1 MILKA
6 VREMRI
12 YEKEKSI
19 IIVVVCVLAAA
30 GIAAGIYGMTRKKA
44 VRKR

>member
-12 YEKEKSI
+12 YEKEKKYYLFLNLDMDI
-19 IIVVVCVLAAA
+19 QNLWQK
-30 GIAAGIYGMTRKKA
+30 GLWRKLI
-44 VRKR
+44 

>member
-12 YEKEKSI
+12 YEKEKKYYYCGCLCACS
-19 IIVVVCVLAAA
+19 VQELRRVFM
-30 GIAAGIYGMTRKKA
+30 G
-44 VRKR
+44 

>member
-12 YEKEKSI
+12 YEKEKK
-19 IIVVVCVLAAA
+19 VLLLWLFVCLQQQELRRVFM
-30 GIAAGIYGMTRKKA
+30 G
-44 VRKR
+44 

>member
-12 YEKEKSI
+12 YEKGKKVLLLWLS
-19 IIVVVCVLAAA
+19 VCLQQQELRRVFM
-30 GIAAGIYGMTRKKA
+30 G
-44 VRKR
+44 

>member
-19 IIVVVCVLAAA
+19 IIVGLSVCLQQQELRRVFM
-30 GIAAGIYGMTRKKA
+30 G
-44 VRKR
+44 

>member
-12 YEKEKSI
+12 YEKKKVLLLWLS
-19 IIVVVCVLAAA
+19 VCLQQQELRRVFM
-30 GIAAGIYGMTRKKA
+30 G
-44 VRKR
+44 

>member
-12 YEKEKSI
+12 YEKEKKYYYCGCLCLQQQELRR
-19 IIVVVCVLAAA
+19 VFM
-30 GIAAGIYGMTRKKA
+30 G
-44 VRKR
+44 